1 MKKNVIRLTESELKA
16 FIKEAVHNII
26 LEASNNRW
34 NSYMSIDIDD
44 IDCDDEE
51 LKEFFDNLE
60 ECPDSV
66 EVGIDYKIIPYDGG
80 DYNTPPSGG
89 EAELTNYELD
99 VYNTFK
105 DILPE
110 ELYQRFL
117 GCVDRAFSNQ
127 IDDYLMGIYDD
138 YENYEP
144 EYERGYYDD

>member
-26 LEASNNRW
+26 SEASNNRW
-34 NSYMSIDIDD
+34 DSYMSIDMHN

-51 LKEFFDNLE
+51 LEEFFDNLE

-66 EVGIDYKIIPYDGG
+66 EVGIDYKIIPYDRG
-80 DYNTPPSGG
+80 DYYTPPSGG
-89 EAELTNYELD
+89 EAELTDYELD

-105 DILPE
+105 NIMPE

-117 GCVDRAFSNQ
+117 GYVDKAFSNQ
-127 IDDYLMGIYDD
+127 IDDYLMRIYDD

-144 EYERGYYDD
+144 EYERD